1 MLRAKEE
8 SWIQVRDE
16 TTDRVLLARL
26 LRPGDVYRVP
36 DRSGLN
42 LWTGNAGGLEILVD
56 GEMVPSIGDKGVVRR
71 RVALEVEPLRSGAAV
86 R

>member
-1 MLRAKEE
+1 MLRATEE

-16 TTDRVLLARL
+16 TADRVLLARL
-26 LRPGDVYRVP
+26 LRPGEVYHVP

-56 GEMVPSIGDKGVVRR
+56 GVAVPPIGEKGMVRR
-71 RVALEVEPLRSGAAV
+71 RVALEVEPLRDGSAV